1 MSELTWGLVVAY
13 SEVWRNIATD
23 VGKTT
28 AGAVLGST
36 ADLGGT
42 LPDDLGEMTPVL
54 EVGHVWL
61 RFAVKTVEVVH
72 LAVIEEI
79 SNNGRDVVRLNTGS
93 DVLAVSSTGGSAART
108 SVISR

>member
-1 MSELTWGLVVAY
+1 MRVTWRLVVANG
-13 SEVWRNIATD
+13 EVRRY
-23 VGKTT
+23 VGADIRKTLRS
-28 AGAVLGST
+28 AVLRVATNVSG
-36 ADLGGT
+36 AF
-42 LPDDLGEMTPVL
+42 PDDLGEMTPVL